1 MKKTTLLKILIGL
14 VSVLIILVSLSFIN
28 SRPSDNYSEK
38 VGEID
43 VEKYTDSI
51 ASSKQN
57 EDLENLTIKNRE
69 IRNNWNTYFK
79 VNYNK
84 FNYYEIG
91 GIENLQISFTNDSD
105 YVIDNAYVDVCYVI
119 DNGSCYKTESLLF
132 KHVAPHSIVI
142 QDAPNSSRG
151 TSIRLEFSQIYS
163 DKLNFLYGQSIV
175 GTRSSIDP
183 YFSKD

>member
-1 MKKTTLLKILIGL
+1 MKKNTLLKILIGL
-14 VSVLIILVSLSFIN
+14 VAVLIILVSASFIN
-28 SRPSDNYSEK
+28 SHSPAGFKNEM
-38 VGEID
+38 EPQ
-43 VEKYTDSI
+43 KYVDSV
-51 ASSKQN
+51 SSSL
-57 EDLENLTIKNRE
+57 EDLTIKNRE

-79 VNYNK
+79 VSNNK
-84 FNYYEIG
+84 FSYYEIG

-105 YVIDNAYVDVCYVI
+105 YVVDNAYVDVCYVI

-132 KHVAPHSIVI
+132 KHVAPHSIVT

-151 TSIRLEFSQIYS
+151 TNIRLEFSQIYS
-163 DKLNFLYGQSIV
+163 DKLNFLYGQNIV

>member
-1 MKKTTLLKILIGL
+1 MQKNTLLKILIGL
-14 VSVLIILVSLSFIN
+14 VAVLIIIVSASFMG
-28 SRPSDNYSEK
+28 SRPNLEDEMKSQK
-38 VGEID
+38 LV
-43 VEKYTDSI
+43 DSV
-51 ASSKQN
+51 SHS
-57 EDLENLTIKNRE
+57 LEMESLTIKNRE

-79 VNYNK
+79 VSNNK

-105 YVIDNAYVDVCYVI
+105 YLVNNAYVDVCYII
-119 DNGSCYKTESLLF
+119 DDGSCYKTESLLF
-132 KHVAPHSIVI
+132 KNVQPHSIVT
-142 QDAPNSSRG
+142 QEAPNSSRG
-151 TSIRLEFSQIYS
+151 KNIRLDFSQIYS

>member
-14 VSVLIILVSLSFIN
+14 VTVLIILVSLSFID
-28 SRPSDNYSEK
+28 SSSSSSSDFENEMESEK
-38 VGEID
+38 LV
-43 VEKYTDSI
+43 DSV
-51 ASSKQN
+51 ASSL
-57 EDLENLTIKNRE
+57 EDLTIKNRE
-69 IRNNWNTYFK
+69 IRNNWSAYFK
-79 VNYNK
+79 VSYNQ
-84 FNYYEIG
+84 FSYYEIG

-105 YVIDNAYVDVCYVI
+105 YLVDNAYVDVCYLI

-132 KHVAPHSIVI
+132 KNVQPHSIVT

-151 TSIRLEFSQIYS
+151 KKIRLDFSQIYA
-163 DKLNFLYGQSIV
+163 DKLNFLYGQNIV

>member
-14 VSVLIILVSLSFIN
+14 VAVLIILVSASFIN
-28 SRPSDNYSEK
+28 SRSPADFKNEIESQNY
-38 VGEID
+38 V
-43 VEKYTDSI
+43 DSV
-51 ASSKQN
+51 ASSLVDTS
-57 EDLENLTIKNRE
+57 EDLTIKNRE

-79 VNYNK
+79 VSNNK
-84 FNYYEIG
+84 FSYYEIG

-105 YVIDNAYVDVCYVI
+105 YLINNAYVDVCYII
-119 DNGSCYKTESLLF
+119 DDGSCYKTESLLF
-132 KHVAPHSIVI
+132 KNVQPHSIVT

-151 TSIRLEFSQIYS
+151 TKIRLDFSQIYS
-163 DKLNFLYGQSIV
+163 DKLNFLYGQNIV

>member
-14 VSVLIILVSLSFIN
+14 VAVLIILVSASFMN
-28 SRPSDNYSEK
+28 SRSPADFENEIESQKLVDSVSSALEK
-38 VGEID
+38 D
-43 VEKYTDSI
+43 AY
-51 ASSKQN
+51 
-57 EDLENLTIKNRE
+57 LENLTIKNRE
-69 IRNNWNTYFK
+69 IRNNWSSYFK
-79 VNYNK
+79 VNHNK
-84 FNYYEIG
+84 FSYYEIG

-105 YVIDNAYVDVCYVI
+105 YVVDNAYVDVCYVI

-132 KHVAPHSIVI
+132 KHVAPHSIVT

-151 TSIRLEFSQIYS
+151 TKIRLEFSQIYS
-163 DKLNFLYGQSIV
+163 DKLNFLYGQSVV

>member
-14 VSVLIILVSLSFIN
+14 VAVLIILVSASFMN
-28 SRPSDNYSEK
+28 SQSRARSDFEK
-38 VGEID
+38 EM
-43 VEKYTDSI
+43 ESAKYVDSV
-51 ASSKQN
+51 ASSL
-57 EDLENLTIKNRE
+57 EDLTIKNRQ

-105 YVIDNAYVDVCYVI
+105 YVVDNAYVDVCYVI

-132 KHVAPHSIVI
+132 KHVAPHSIVT
-142 QDAPNSSRG
+142 QNAPNSSRG
-151 TSIRLEFSQIYS
+151 TKIRLEFSQIYS

-175 GTRSSIDP
+175 GTTSSIDP

>member
-1 MKKTTLLKILIGL
+1 MKKNTLLKILIGL
-14 VSVLIILVSLSFIN
+14 VAVLIILVSASFMN
-28 SRPSDNYSEK
+28 SRPSFEDEIKSQKLVDSVTSSLEK
-38 VGEID
+38 ET
-43 VEKYTDSI
+43 Y
-51 ASSKQN
+51 
-57 EDLENLTIKNRE
+57 LENLTIKNRE

-79 VNYNK
+79 VSYNK
-84 FNYYEIG
+84 FSYYEIG

-105 YVIDNAYVDVCYVI
+105 YVVDNAYVDVCYVI

-132 KHVAPHSIVI
+132 KHVAPHSIVT

-163 DKLNFLYGQSIV
+163 DKLNFLYGQTVV